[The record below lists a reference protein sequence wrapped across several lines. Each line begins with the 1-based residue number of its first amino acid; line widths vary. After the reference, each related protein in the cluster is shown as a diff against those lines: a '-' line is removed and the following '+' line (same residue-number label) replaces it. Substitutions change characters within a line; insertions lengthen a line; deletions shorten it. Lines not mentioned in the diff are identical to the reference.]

1 MAGSPLI
8 VTVCIRH
15 SVNSMREDDV
25 NVPDCT
31 APVVVV
37 NVIDIDPPSAHGKV
51 MVRDRPSGETVIAV
65 FIAAWLTVAATMLCV
80 VEVPGPDG
88 VEGING
94 EGADG
99 P

>member
-25 NVPDCT
+25 NVTDCK
-31 APVVVV
+31 APVVVI
-37 NVIDIDPPSAHGKV
+37 VIDIDPPSAHGKV

-80 VEVPGPDG
+80 VEMPGPDG

>member
-1 MAGSPLI
+1 
-8 VTVCIRH
+8 
-15 SVNSMREDDV
+15 MREDDV
-25 NVPDCT
+25 NVPDST
-31 APVVVV
+31 APAVV
-37 NVIDIDPPSAHGKV
+37 NVIDIDPPSAHGEV

-65 FIAAWLTVAATMLCV
+65 FIAARLTVAATMLCV
-80 VEVPGPDG
+80 AEVPGPVG